1 MGNERLTRSL
11 ETVEVKSVDDE
22 GGFALVAVFPDSR
35 WARFLLPAQG
45 TTVIGRSR
53 QASVSLEHESISRR
67 HAVVHVGD
75 DGVAFEDLGSRNGTR
90 VRGQPL
96 KRGEQVEVGPG
107 EIVDVG
113 SLLVLIEGPRKRL
126 APAWKERPEPQESRA
141 EPALDVA
148 VPEVLSGSLM
158 QLHRLVERIAPTDV
172 TVLLL
177 GETGVGKERLAD
189 AVVRHSR
196 RAESPFFKVNCAG
209 IPESLVESELFGHE
223 RGAFTGAVSAKKG
236 LLENASGGTLF
247 LDEVG
252 ELPLVVQAKLLR
264 VLESQEVMPLGAVRP
279 RSVNVRF
286 IAATHRHLGD
296 EVAEGR
302 FRQDLYFRLNAFPI
316 QIPPLR
322 ERRDELDPL
331 ADMFIAEASK
341 KFELAAAPSLS
352 MQARDRL
359 HGYSW
364 PGNIRELRNV
374 MERATLLCSDDTIG
388 PEHVVLETAGGAPA
402 PEEPRAD
409 AAPASQDEERRR
421 LVEAL
426 ERFGGNQTRA
436 ARAMGIARNTLIAR
450 MDRFGLARPRRRDG

>member
-1 MGNERLTRSL
+1 
-11 ETVEVKSVDDE
+11 
-22 GGFALVAVFPDSR
+22 
-35 WARFLLPAQG
+35 
-45 TTVIGRSR
+45 
-53 QASVSLEHESISRR
+53 
-67 HAVVHVGD
+67 
-75 DGVAFEDLGSRNGTR
+75 
-90 VRGQPL
+90 
-96 KRGEQVEVGPG
+96 
-107 EIVDVG
+107 
-113 SLLVLIEGPRKRL
+113 
-126 APAWKERPEPQESRA
+126 
-141 EPALDVA
+141 
-148 VPEVLSGSLM
+148 
-158 QLHRLVERIAPTDV
+158 
-172 TVLLL
+172 
-177 GETGVGKERLAD
+177 
-189 AVVRHSR
+189 
-196 RAESPFFKVNCAG
+196 
-209 IPESLVESELFGHE
+209 
-223 RGAFTGAVSAKKG
+223 
-236 LLENASGGTLF
+236 
-247 LDEVG
+247 
-252 ELPLVVQAKLLR
+252 
-264 VLESQEVMPLGAVRP
+264 
-279 RSVNVRF
+279 VNVRF